1 MHTKLT
7 AAGRSGTVTRV
18 TVSGCLVT
26 AGAGNVLGAILSGGG
41 LSLRT
46 ISPHGGEERPTAG
59 YRNAAI
65 ISDQYETAVNCAK
78 HGSAP

>member
-1 MHTKLT
+1 MF
-7 AAGRSGTVTRV
+7 GYSRGGERPR
-18 TVSGCLVT
+18 CD
-26 AGAGNVLGAILSGGG
+26 IIGGG
-41 LSLRT
+41 LSLWT

-65 ISDQYETAVNCAK
+65 ISDKYETAVNCAK